1 MKAYASLIAIAA
13 LSFFA
18 GCKKD
23 VATVKAFEKGSFGYD
38 SAFLAKYDST
48 FVELKDETGTARL
61 LVSPFWQGRVMT
73 STSTGAGGNS
83 YGWINYDLLSSG
95 TKRKQFN
102 PVGGE
107 ERFWL
112 GPEGGQFSL
121 YFAPGDTF
129 KISRWQVPPG
139 IDTLPYKIQSRTSTH
154 VMVGTDANFKNYSGT
169 DFTLGIERRIRLLRV
184 AEMESLLGT
193 KIPQGIQA
201 VSYETLNRVENKGGA
216 DWKKET
222 GLISV
227 WLLGMMT
234 PSDSTTVII
243 PFHPGDS
250 ARSKINSNYFGEI
263 PSERLRVRDSV
274 LLFTCDGKFRSK
286 IGLPPSIAKPMAA
299 SYDASRRILSFILF
313 PVQDN
318 GLYVNSKWEIQKKP
332 FSGDVVNSYNDGPL
346 ANGEQLGPFY
356 ELESSSSAKEL
367 VRGGA
372 MTYVQVTIHLEGD
385 FVGLNEI
392 ARKTLGVDL
401 AELNP

>member
-274 LLFTCDGKFRSK
+274 LFFTCDGKFRSK

-346 ANGEQLGPFY
+346 ENGEQLGPFY

>member
-274 LLFTCDGKFRSK
+274 LFFTCDGKFRSK